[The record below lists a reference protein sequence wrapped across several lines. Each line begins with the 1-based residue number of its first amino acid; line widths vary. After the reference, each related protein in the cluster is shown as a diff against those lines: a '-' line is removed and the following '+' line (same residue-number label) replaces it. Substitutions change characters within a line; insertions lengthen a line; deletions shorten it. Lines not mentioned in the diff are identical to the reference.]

1 MEAIA
6 AVVGRIIDRVGAR
19 RREISDAVP
28 LDGIGNDPGK
38 SPAAEGG
45 PAAAGSLVVGENIMQ
60 VPVTPGTGGD
70 GRRQSHLLP
79 AMGKSAI
86 GDLQ

>member
-19 RREISDAVP
+19 RRMITDAAADGGIS
-28 LDGIGNDPGK
+28 NDPKK
-38 SPAAEGG
+38 SPAAEVG
-45 PAAAGSLVVGENIMQ
+45 PAAAGSSGGNIMQ
-60 VPVTPGTGGD
+60 VPVTPGMGGD

-79 AMGKSAI
+79 AMGE
-86 GDLQ
+86 